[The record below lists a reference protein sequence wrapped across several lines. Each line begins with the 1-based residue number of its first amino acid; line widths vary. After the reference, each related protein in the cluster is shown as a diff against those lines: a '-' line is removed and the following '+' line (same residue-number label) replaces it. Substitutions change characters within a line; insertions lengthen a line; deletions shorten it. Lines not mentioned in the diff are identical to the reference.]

1 MAKTSNHLPVKGKN
15 WQDGGDMPMND
26 SSKLSSQAKESAPM
40 TEGNP
45 YTPQTSQSNIRGKQG
60 Q

>member
-1 MAKTSNHLPVKGKN
+1 MSDTNTGPQGGAPELPNNWTGKK
-15 WQDGGDMPMND
+15 PND
-26 SSKLSSQAKESAPM
+26 DKAPNV
-40 TEGNP
+40 EGNP